1 MAESLSCPRPRKP
14 VAFGGCADAC
24 LAATGDNS
32 YLMVAPC
39 ATGGDMNTRRTALLL
54 LLAAGGTALAQD
66 DPAAGFRGLF
76 IHDQCIG
83 ENTEQPDTCL
93 HNRVHEKSFTF
104 GGRAGTV
111 YDVTLRVRGLFEPTR
126 MEGGTTPDPA
136 KPWSVVGGQTA
147 SSDYSQWSI
156 EVASPAQT
164 YTLNNYPRTSHT
176 IYKEDFQVTIPVAA
190 GAVVKVRTVDSND
203 REIDNGAMGRPD
215 RQQVLDGITPTPL
228 AGQMLR
234 LDVVGVKAR

>member
-1 MAESLSCPRPRKP
+1 MHKLTMAI
-14 VAFGGCADAC
+14 G
-24 LAATGDNS
+24 
-32 YLMVAPC
+32 
-39 ATGGDMNTRRTALLL
+39 L
-54 LLAAGGTALAQD
+54 LLATNSLALAQN
-66 DPAAGFRGLF
+66 DPAAGFQGLF
-76 IHDQCIG
+76 IHDECTG
-83 ENTEQPDTCL
+83 GNEAQPDTCL

-136 KPWSVVGGQTA
+136 KPWFVVGGQTA

-156 EVASPAQT
+156 EVSAPAQT

-215 RQQVLDGITPTPL
+215 RQQVLDGVTPTPP